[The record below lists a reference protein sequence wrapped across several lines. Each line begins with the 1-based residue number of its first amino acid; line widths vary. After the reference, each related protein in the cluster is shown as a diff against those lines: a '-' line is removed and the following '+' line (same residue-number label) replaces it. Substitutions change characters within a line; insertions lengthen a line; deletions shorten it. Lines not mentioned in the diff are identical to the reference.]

1 MLKPQRQIAG
11 IAIAAGVSALV
22 VGGCVAALQGVKLSD
37 SSPTQSTPS
46 TASRSPGSIQV
57 KQINSLKSLP
67 AAQRTTR
74 LEAIAQK
81 HDNRLERSR
90 ARYLLATEHLQQS
103 RPKDAIAQLDGLEK
117 DYPVLAAYVLL
128 KRAQAYE
135 QAGDRPKAEAT
146 WQALLQQHPNHPAAA
161 EALYALGRQ
170 EARYWDQAIA
180 QFPTAP
186 RTVEIAR
193 QRLQQDPNDLKLLLL
208 VARHGLYLS
217 DYTDYLERLVKQH
230 EQQLTPLDWQA
241 IAFGYWE
248 KQLYGKAAAAYARSP
263 YTALNAYRVGRGMQL
278 ADQAGAA
285 AAYQRMIAS
294 FPDQEETP
302 LALMR
307 LAEMLEPAQ
316 SLPYLD
322 QVISRFPERAGQA
335 LLAKAK
341 VLETLNNPEA
351 AGQTRQLLLS
361 RYGSSDAAAELR
373 WQLAQER
380 AKAGDLQAATSW
392 AKPILKNNLD
402 SEFAPEAGFW
412 VGKWSNQLGKRRE
425 ATTAFQQVLKT
436 YPDSYYAWRSADML
450 GWQVGDFTSVRQLN
464 PEVIRPAARPGLPV
478 GSDALQELYQIG
490 QDRDAWALWQSEFQ
504 TPAQPTVAQQFTD
517 GVMRL
522 GVGDYLDGIF
532 MVSFLSQ
539 RETPQEESQYR
550 DLKRQTA
557 YWQALYPFPFLEP
570 IEAWSQARQVN
581 PLLVTALIRQESRFM
596 PGIRSSAGAVGL
608 MQVMP
613 ETGMWIA
620 KHIQIK
626 EYRLDDP
633 EDNIKLGTWYL
644 DHTHQE
650 FNGNSMLAIAS
661 YNAGPG
667 AVSDWVTQKGITDP
681 DQFVEQI
688 PYKETRG
695 YVKSVFA
702 NYWNYLRLYNPEISQ
717 KMGQVTD
724 LHPVETDS

>member
-1 MLKPQRQIAG
+1 MLKPQRRIVG
-11 IAIAAGVSALV
+11 IAITAGVSTLV
-22 VGGCVAALQGVKLSD
+22 VGGCVAALQGVRLSD
-37 SSPTQSTPS
+37 SSPTQSAPS
-46 TASRSPGSIQV
+46 TTSPSPGSIQV

-67 AAQRTTR
+67 AAQRKTR
-74 LEAIAQK
+74 LETIAQK

-146 WQALLQQHPNHPAAA
+146 WQALLQQHPNHPSAA

-193 QRLQQDPNDLKLLLL
+193 QRLQQNPNDLKLLLL

-217 DYTDYLERLVKQH
+217 DYTDYLERLVKQY
-230 EQQLTPLDWQA
+230 ERQLTPLDWQA

-263 YTALNAYRVGRGMQL
+263 YTALNGYRVGRGMQL

-294 FPDQEETP
+294 FPDQKETP

-307 LAEMLEPAQ
+307 LAEMLEPTQA
-316 SLPYLD
+316 LPYLD
-322 QVISRFPERAGQA
+322 QVISRFPERAGEA

-392 AKPILKNNLD
+392 AKPILKNNLE

-620 KHIQIK
+620 QNIQIK

-667 AVSDWVTQKGITDP
+667 AVSDWVTEKGITDP

-717 KMGQVTD
+717 KMAQVTD